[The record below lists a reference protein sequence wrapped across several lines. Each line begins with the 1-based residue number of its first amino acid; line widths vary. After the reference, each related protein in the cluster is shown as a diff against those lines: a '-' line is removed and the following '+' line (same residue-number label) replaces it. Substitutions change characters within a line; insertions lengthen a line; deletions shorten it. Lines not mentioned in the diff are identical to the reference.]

1 MSAPRIL
8 IVDDSPEMTDTVARY
23 LSVRGFAPRVARSG
37 DEALALAREAPF
49 DAVVTDLRMSG
60 LDGLDVLAGIQA
72 LDRKVPV
79 ILMTAFGSV
88 RNAVEAIHRGA
99 FDYLT
104 KPFSLADLRALLDR
118 ALAARPPAEAGAD
131 SAVAARA
138 AGPSA
143 SAGVSDESS
152 SSSEEPPAW
161 RDALDVLAHFR
172 RPLASVSDGYVEAI
186 VRAVQGN
193 KAKAA
198 EILGVDPSTIYRRQR
213 RRRG

>member
-1 MSAPRIL
+1 MFAPRVL

-23 LSVRGFAPRVARSG
+23 LSVRGFSPRVAKSG
-37 DEALALAREAPF
+37 DEALALARETPF

-88 RNAVEAIHRGA
+88 RNAVEAIQRGA

-118 ALAARPPAEAGAD
+118 ALATR
-131 SAVAARA
+131 
-138 AGPSA
+138 
-143 SAGVSDESS
+143 SS
-152 SSSEEPPAW
+152 
-161 RDALDVLAHFR
+161 
-172 RPLASVSDGYVEAI
+172 
-186 VRAVQGN
+186 
-193 KAKAA
+193 
-198 EILGVDPSTIYRRQR
+198 
-213 RRRG
+213 

>member
-1 MSAPRIL
+1 MSAPRVL

-23 LSVRGFAPRVARSG
+23 LSVRGFAPRVAKSG
-37 DEALALAREAPF
+37 DEALALARETPF

-72 LDRKVPV
+72 LDRRVPV
-79 ILMTAFGSV
+79 ILMTGFGSV

-104 KPFSLADLRALLDR
+104 KPFALADLRALLER
-118 ALAARPPAEAGAD
+118 ALAARLSQDVVAEP
-131 SAVAARA
+131 VATARA
-138 AGPSA
+138 TGPS
-143 SAGVSDESS
+143 SNVDVSGEEPSS
-152 SSSEEPPAW
+152 GEDPPAW
-161 RDALDVLAHFR
+161 RDALDVLARFR

-186 VRAVQGN
+186 VRLVQGN
-193 KAKAA
+193 KVKAA
-198 EILGVDPSTIYRRQR
+198 EILGLDPSTIYRRQR